1 MIVTYIGRTLTQ
13 QIRMGIYSFHDTC
26 QYQQELNIFIGGLAG
41 LQKVY
46 TIVRSD
52 GPVVML
58 TGTVYSGKR
67 LLMQHAA
74 QTVLACHTLQS
85 LHYQLVGIHCH
96 IGRLVDGRHFM
107 LCGSRLIMLGL
118 GCYTQLPQLDIDIMH
133 ETTDTLTDNTEIVVI
148 HLLSLG
154 GGSTEQGS
162 SGENNIFT
170 LQSLGR
176 IYQEIFLLRANG
188 RQYFGSFCIAE
199 QADDTDR
206 LLAQS
211 LHGTK

>member
-1 MIVTYIGRTLTQ
+1 MIHASTRE
-13 QIRMGIYSFHDTC
+13 
-26 QYQQELNIFIGGLAG
+26 ELNIFIGGLAG

-85 LHYQLVGIHCH
+85 LHYQLVVIHCH

-154 GGSTEQGS
+154 GGSTEQVRPAKIISSRCKALAESTRKYSCSAPTEGS
-162 SGENNIFT
+162 T
-170 LQSLGR
+170 LVASVLPNRRTIR
-176 IYQEIFLLRANG
+176 IAACSEPPWNEVTVSSYPVLRLYKN
-188 RQYFGSFCIAE
+188 RM
-199 QADDTDR
+199 
-206 LLAQS
+206 L
-211 LHGTK
+211 